1 MKKLLRAGA
10 TFAALIAGRALAADL
25 AAPIRAV
32 PELPIGWSG
41 FYVGANIGGTLS
53 STNSVT
59 VTTVAGTTF
68 DAGGPIL
75 LQDAFPAAASES
87 AVLGAPRRAA
97 LMGGGQIG
105 YNWQVA
111 SFVAGLEGDIQGLVG
126 SESSAANLT
135 FVGPLS
141 ASTGA
146 PFVTTF
152 NVSRRIDYLGTVRG
166 RLGYLASPGLLV
178 YGTGGLAYAGIT
190 ESIGFTT
197 SNGGYGA
204 ANGVTSS
211 WFIKNDFATARA
223 GGTVGGGLE
232 WMFAPNLTLKAE
244 YLYYNLGTYTATI
257 GRSGPVILAGFPGA
271 GSYFFA
277 NISTVSARY
286 SGNIM
291 RVGLNYKFGAF
302 PAFPRF

>member
-41 FYVGANIGGTLS
+41 LYVGANMGGTLS
-53 STNSVT
+53 SANSVT
-59 VTTVAGTTF
+59 VTTIPATTF

-75 LQDAFPAAASES
+75 IQDALPAAASAS
-87 AVLGAPRRAA
+87 AVPGVPRRAA
-97 LMGGGQIG
+97 FIGGGQVG
-105 YNWQVA
+105 YNWQIG
-111 SFVAGLEGDIQGLVG
+111 SIVAGLEGDIQGLIA
-126 SESSAANLT
+126 SETSAANLINA
-135 FVGPLS
+135 GPLS
-141 ASTGA
+141 ASTGT

-152 NVSRRIDYLGTVRG
+152 SVSRRIDYLGTVRG

-178 YGTGGLAYAGIT
+178 YATGGLAYAGIT

-204 ANGVTSS
+204 NGVSSS
-211 WFIKNDFATARA
+211 WFVKNDFSTARA
-223 GGTVGGGLE
+223 GGTVGGGIE
-232 WMFAPNLTLKAE
+232 WMFVPNLTVKAE
-244 YLYYNLGTYTATI
+244 YLYYDVGTYTAAI

-271 GSYFFA
+271 GSFFFA
-277 NISTVSARY
+277 NNSTVSARY
-286 SGNIM
+286 NGNIV
-291 RVGLNYKFGAF
+291 RVGLNYKFGGI